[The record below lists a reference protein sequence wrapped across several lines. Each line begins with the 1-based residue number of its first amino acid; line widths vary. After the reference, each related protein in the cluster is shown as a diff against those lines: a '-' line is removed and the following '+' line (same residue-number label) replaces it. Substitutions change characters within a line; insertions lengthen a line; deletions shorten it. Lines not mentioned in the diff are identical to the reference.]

1 METQELINKLND
13 TQDAV
18 RYAVSAIDDIKAKLS
33 GSEGTP
39 ATVAK
44 PTEAEPTATEAGA
57 TEGAYSLEQ
66 VRSTLADLSRKGYT
80 EAVRGLLRKHGASK
94 LSDIDPAKY
103 VDLMADAKE
112 LNNG

>member
-18 RYAVSAIDDIKAKLS
+18 RYAVSAIDEIKAKLA

-39 ATVAK
+39 APAAK
-44 PTEAEPTATEAGA
+44 PTEAEPTATEATPTA
-57 TEGAYSLEQ
+57 EAYTLEQ

-94 LSDIDPAKY
+94 LSDVEPAKY
-103 VDLMADAKE
+103 AVLMVDAKE

>member
-1 METQELINKLND
+1 METQELLNKLND

-18 RYAVSAIDDIKAKLS
+18 RYAVSVIDEIKAKLA

-39 ATVAK
+39 APAAKPTEVESSVTVAK
-44 PTEAEPTATEAGA
+44 PTAEAYT
-57 TEGAYSLEQ
+57 LEQ

-94 LSDIDPAKY
+94 LSDVDPAKY
-103 VDLMADAKE
+103 AALMADAKG